1 MKKKLG
7 FSLLIMLL
15 TLGLLSACGTSSGG
29 SRTSSNDAGQAAKDQ
44 PTTPDKQADGKSSGT
59 DTGALSKIK
68 ERGKLIVGVFS
79 DKPPFGFT
87 NEKGE
92 LVGFDNDLAR
102 RFAKDLLGDESKI
115 EFVIVEPAG
124 RIPYLQSDKVD
135 LIVANMTVTDERKE
149 IVDFTNPNLK
159 VTTQVLVNDQSGI
172 KSLADLKG
180 KKVIVTKGTTADIF
194 FTKNYPDVELVK
206 FEKNTESLQ
215 ALKDGRGDGYAQDNF
230 ILLAWARK
238 NPGFA
243 LIPEKLEK
251 EAPIAPA
258 VKKGNTELRDWVN
271 QELEALGKEK
281 FLLQLYDKYVK
292 EELGPDVS
300 PDDIIVEGGHWK

>member
-7 FSLLIMLL
+7 FTLLLVLL
-15 TLGLLSACGTSSGG
+15 TVGLLSACGSSNSSGSDTG
-29 SRTSSNDAGQAAKDQ
+29 KGANAQ
-44 PTTPDKQADGKSSGT
+44 PATATQQESGKSSSA
-59 DTGALSKIK
+59 DTGVLSRIK

>member
-1 MKKKLG
+1 MKKMKKQLG
-7 FSLLIMLL
+7 FTLLVVLL
-15 TLGLLSACGTSSGG
+15 ALGLLSACGTSSNNG
-29 SRTSSNDAGQAAKDQ
+29 NNAGNASKDQ
-44 PTTPDKQADGKSSGT
+44 PAIADQQESGKSAGI
-59 DTGALSKIK
+59 DAGILSKIK

-92 LVGFDNDLAR
+92 LVGFDNDLAK

-115 EFVIVEPAG
+115 EFVVVEPAS

-159 VTTQVLVNDQSGI
+159 VTTKVLVNDKSGI
-172 KSLADLKG
+172 KTLDDLKG
-180 KKVIVTKGTTADIF
+180 KKIIVTKGTTADIF

-215 ALKDGRGDGYAQDNF
+215 ALKDGRGVGYAQDNF

-238 NPGFA
+238 NPGFS

-251 EAPIAPA
+251 ESPIAPA
-258 VKKGNTELRDWVN
+258 VKKGNTALRDWVN
-271 QELEALGKEK
+271 QELKSLGKEK
-281 FLLQLYDKYVK
+281 FLLQLYDTYVK
-292 EELGPDVS
+292 DELGADVT

>member
-1 MKKKLG
+1 MKNKLG
-7 FSLLIMLL
+7 FTLLMVLL
-15 TLGLLSACGTSSGG
+15 TVGLLSACG
-29 SRTSSNDAGQAAKDQ
+29 SSNTSGSDTGRGAKEQ
-44 PTTPDKQADGKSSGT
+44 PTTAKQQESGKSSSA

-68 ERGKLIVGVFS
+68 ERGKILVGVFS

-115 EFVIVEPAG
+115 EFVVVEPAG

-159 VTTQVLVNDQSGI
+159 VTTQVLVNDKSGI

-238 NPGFA
+238 NPGFF
-243 LIPEKLEK
+243 LLPEKLEK

-271 QELEALGKEK
+271 QELETLGKEK

>member
-1 MKKKLG
+1 MKKMKKQLG
-7 FSLLIMLL
+7 FTLLVVLL
-15 TLGLLSACGTSSGG
+15 ALGLLSACS
-29 SRTSSNDAGQAAKDQ
+29 TSSNNGNNAGNASKDQ
-44 PTTPDKQADGKSSGT
+44 PAIADQQESGKASIDAGI
-59 DTGALSKIK
+59 LSKIK

-87 NEKGE
+87 NEKGA
-92 LVGFDNDLAR
+92 LVGFDNDLAK

-115 EFVIVEPAG
+115 EFVVVEPAS

-159 VTTQVLVNDQSGI
+159 VTTQVLVNDKSGI
-172 KSLADLKG
+172 KTFDDLKG
-180 KKVIVTKGTTADIF
+180 KKIIVTKGTTADIF

-215 ALKDGRGDGYAQDNF
+215 ALKDGRGVGYAQDNF

-238 NPGFA
+238 NPGFS

-251 EAPIAPA
+251 ESPIAPA
-258 VKKGNTELRDWVN
+258 VKKGNIALRDWVN
-271 QELEALGKEK
+271 QELETLGKEK
-281 FLLQLYDKYVK
+281 FLLQLYDTYVK
-292 EELGPDVS
+292 DELGADVS

>member
-1 MKKKLG
+1 MKNKLG
-7 FSLLIMLL
+7 FTLLMVMVLL
-15 TLGLLSACGTSSGG
+15 TVGLLSACGSSSSG
-29 SRTSSNDAGQAAKDQ
+29 SDAGSGAKEQ
-44 PTTPDKQADGKSSGT
+44 PTTATQQESGKSSST

-68 ERGKLIVGVFS
+68 ERGKILVGVFS

-115 EFVIVEPAG
+115 EFVVVEPAG

-159 VTTQVLVNDQSGI
+159 VTTQVLVNDKSGI

-230 ILLAWARK
+230 ILLAWVRK
-238 NPGFA
+238 NPGFF
-243 LIPEKLEK
+243 LLPEKLEK

-271 QELEALGKEK
+271 QELETLGKEK

>member
-1 MKKKLG
+1 MKNKLG
-7 FSLLIMLL
+7 FTLLMVLL
-15 TLGLLSACGTSSGG
+15 TVGLLSACG
-29 SRTSSNDAGQAAKDQ
+29 SSNTSGSETGKGSNEQ
-44 PTTPDKQADGKSSGT
+44 PATATQQDSGKSAGT
-59 DTGALSKIK
+59 DTNILSKIK
-68 ERGKLIVGVFS
+68 ERGKLLVGVFS

-115 EFVIVEPAG
+115 EFVVVEPAS

-159 VTTQVLVNDQSGI
+159 VTTQVLVNDKSGI
-172 KSLADLKG
+172 KTLDDLKG

-238 NPGFA
+238 NPGFF
-243 LIPEKLEK
+243 LLPEKLEK

-292 EELGPDVS
+292 DELGPDVS

>member
-1 MKKKLG
+1 MREKWG
-7 FSLLIMLL
+7 SSLLIVLL
-15 TLGLLSACGTSSGG
+15 TLGLLSACGTSS
-29 SRTSSNDAGQAAKDQ
+29 SD
-44 PTTPDKQADGKSSGT
+44 SGNSAS
-59 DTGALSKIK
+59 ALSKIK

-102 RFAKDLLGDESKI
+102 RFAQDLLGDESKI
-115 EFVIVEPAG
+115 ELVVVEPAS

-159 VTTQVLVNDQSGI
+159 ITTQVLVNNKSGI
-172 KSLADLKG
+172 KSLNDLKG

-194 FTKNYPDVELVK
+194 LSKNHPDVELVK
-206 FEKNTESLQ
+206 FERNTESLQ
-215 ALKDGRGDGYAQDNF
+215 ALKDERGVAYAQDNF
-230 ILLAWARK
+230 ILLAWMRK
-238 NPGFA
+238 NSGFT
-243 LIPEKLEK
+243 LLPEKLEN

-258 VKKGNTELRDWVN
+258 IKKGNTELRDWVN
-271 QELEALGKEK
+271 QELKALRKEK
-281 FLLQLYDKYVK
+281 FLLQLYDKYLK
-292 EELGPDVS
+292 DELGPDVS
-300 PDDIIVEGGHWK
+300 PNDIIVDGEK